1 MNPYR
6 IFPVKCP
13 NCNKDFPIW
22 KPIRKAYDL
31 DDKECVIEYYCSSC
45 NENIQVI
52 SPITMADSIIIESVQ
67 TKEEICNIHEREL
80 DNSQNDVNDSDVF
93 NRQCEEAK
101 DADNNQELC
110 ENNQEISNEG
120 ELLDSDTAT
129 IHDDFIIRKKTQSSI
144 DSISQ
149 VEEKNEKEYS
159 KHTENYLVEENDM
172 FRTNLLS
179 NTEVHNVVKEM
190 GCYSLV
196 EYEKDLSVSPMNA
209 TTAYFSSLMN
219 VRKRQ
224 VVAKLNGNGVIIQAG
239 SMEMMLG
246 QVDVATNVNGA
257 GDLLKKVVGSKV
269 TGETA
274 IKPRYTGNGML
285 VLEPT
290 YKYIIFE
297 DLDNWAGGIVIED
310 GMFLACDDSVKM
322 KVSARTNISSA
333 LLGNEG
339 MFNTALQGKGVVV
352 LESPVPS
359 EELVVVDLKDDVI
372 KIDGSMAIAWSTGLQ
387 FTVEKTTKTIVGSAA
402 SGEGLVNVYRGT
414 GRILIAPVRSN
425 YGIAT
430 PEKVNKK

>member
-1 MNPYR
+1 M
-6 IFPVKCP
+6 
-13 NCNKDFPIW
+13 
-22 KPIRKAYDL
+22 
-31 DDKECVIEYYCSSC
+31 
-45 NENIQVI
+45 
-52 SPITMADSIIIESVQ
+52 
-67 TKEEICNIHEREL
+67 
-80 DNSQNDVNDSDVF
+80 
-93 NRQCEEAK
+93 
-101 DADNNQELC
+101 
-110 ENNQEISNEG
+110 
-120 ELLDSDTAT
+120 
-129 IHDDFIIRKKTQSSI
+129 
-144 DSISQ
+144 
-149 VEEKNEKEYS
+149 EEKNEKEYS